1 MNKRKGHELL
11 QEMEHQGH
19 RAWLLHMDGKPNFW
33 VLWAVIGEEV
43 HWHGSHVSD
52 MRIFPKKK
60 IDKARYHWRHFIDLR
75 YTVTACTNHALLP
88 PKDLA

>member
-1 MNKRKGHELL
+1 MNKRKEHELL
-11 QEMEHQGH
+11 QEMEYQGH
-19 RAWLLHMDGKPNFW
+19 KAWLLHMDGKPNFW

-52 MRIFPKKK
+52 MRIFPKEK
-60 IDKARYHWRHFIDLR
+60 IDQARSKWQYFTATGYR
-75 YTVTACTNHALLP
+75 VSACTSWALLP